1 MVLMCQLSEF
11 RDHTIQGGGRGVCN
25 HIFSFQ
31 TLQMSSTQTCN
42 TVFPTLCQ
50 LRIYSSRDQNSK
62 IHQIQTGFCAQ
73 VSNPAFCLICASCT
87 RVFVFS
93 CRTDNSSLPAF
104 HSDCNLWSLQDVSLS
119 AHTASQ
125 LQWKPHLHCAAR
137 VRASLRACDLRCA
150 RG

>member
-1 MVLMCQLSEF
+1 MLQGEENSVSNLSCLDSVPIMICPSSYDVPHD
-11 RDHTIQGGGRGVCN
+11 R

-125 LQWKPHLHCAAR
+125 LQWKRHLHCAAR
-137 VRASLRACDLRCA
+137 VL
-150 RG
+150 